1 VKRLICVQPSE
12 YVDQIV
18 DGHEMTKLPY
28 PYYVNTDGTID
39 RQDFWRGD
47 PIRVVGFVAD
57 SARQEV
63 DLWWTEAEKDPN
75 QVIGMYLI
83 TSDTEEIWSTHE
95 TAISVVKIIDKTPE
109 ES

>member
-1 VKRLICVQPSE
+1 VEKIMMFQPSE
-12 YVDQIV
+12 FVDQIV

-28 PYYVNTDGTID
+28 PYYVHVDGTIG

-63 DLWWTEAEKDPN
+63 DLWWTEAEKDPH
-75 QVIGMYLI
+75 QALGMYLI
-83 TSDTEEIWSTHE
+83 TADAEEIWSTHE
-95 TAISVVKIIDKTPE
+95 TAISTVKVINGNE
-109 ES
+109 EN